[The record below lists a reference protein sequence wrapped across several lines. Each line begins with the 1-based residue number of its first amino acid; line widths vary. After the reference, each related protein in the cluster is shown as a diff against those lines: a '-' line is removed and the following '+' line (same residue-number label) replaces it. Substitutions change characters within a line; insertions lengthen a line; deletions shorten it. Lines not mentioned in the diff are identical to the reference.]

1 MRIRTGI
8 DVKMFLESVRK
19 CAGNVYFRTLEG
31 DQLNLK
37 SLLSQYI
44 LVSIISNKELM
55 ENGVVDCS
63 EESDR
68 ILLAQFLD

>member
-8 DVKMFLESVRK
+8 DVKMLLENVRK

-55 ENGVVDCS
+55 ENGVVDCP

>member
-1 MRIRTGI
+1 MKLRTDI
-8 DVKMFLESVRK
+8 NVKTFLEHVRK
-19 CAGNVYFRTLEG
+19 CVGNVYFKTTEG
-31 DQLNLK
+31 DHLNLK

-55 ENGVVDCS
+55 ENGVVECS

-68 ILLAQFLD
+68 ILLAQFFD